1 LLNVRDRQTVLA
13 SEVAEDPATK
23 RLLERAELAAR
34 LAPLMA
40 AAARGAVFEPR
51 LLDARLWRG
60 CGASW
65 RTLSTPRS
73 EAAPRPRSADC

>member
-34 LAPLMA
+34 LTPLMA

-51 LLDARLWRG
+51 LLDARLWRVV
-60 CGASW
+60 AHFVD
-65 RTLSTPRS
+65 
-73 EAAPRPRSADC
+73 AAVGGRAQAAQR